1 VRAGSA
7 DEARRGRGGT
17 CGVFGGGGGGG
28 GGTLDH
34 GTPTVRTVAAFSM

>member
-1 VRAGSA
+1 MRAGSA

-17 CGVFGGGGGGG
+17 CGDFGDSGEGC
-28 GGTLDH
+28 DH